1 MMSRTWNWFGW
12 DVTGW
17 GILQIVLFIILLI
30 IGVMGCDYQE
40 NRLVREQAV
49 TFEQEIAFRQRKE
62 IELENKIKK
71 QQEEINSLRK
81 QLECREDKKQ

>member
-1 MMSRTWNWFGW
+1 MNRTWNWFGW
-12 DVTGW
+12 NVTGW
-17 GILQIVLFIILLI
+17 GILQVVLFILLFI
-30 IGVMGCDYQE
+30 IGINGCDFQE

-71 QQEEINSLRK
+71 QQEEISSLHK
-81 QLECREDKKQ
+81 QLECREEE

>member
-1 MMSRTWNWFGW
+1 MSRTWNWFGW

>member
-71 QQEEINSLRK
+71 QQEEISSLRK
-81 QLECREDKKQ
+81 QLECREVKEQ

>member
-49 TFEQEIAFRQRKE
+49 TFEQEIVFRQRKE

>member
-1 MMSRTWNWFGW
+1 MNRTWNWFGW
-12 DVTGW
+12 NVTGW
-17 GILQIVLFIILLI
+17 GILQVVLFILLFI
-30 IGVMGCDYQE
+30 IGINGCDFQE

-71 QQEEINSLRK
+71 QQEEIGSLQK
-81 QLECREDKKQ
+81 QLECNKKE

>member
-1 MMSRTWNWFGW
+1 MSRTWNWFGW

-49 TFEQEIAFRQRKE
+49 TFEQEIVFRQRKE